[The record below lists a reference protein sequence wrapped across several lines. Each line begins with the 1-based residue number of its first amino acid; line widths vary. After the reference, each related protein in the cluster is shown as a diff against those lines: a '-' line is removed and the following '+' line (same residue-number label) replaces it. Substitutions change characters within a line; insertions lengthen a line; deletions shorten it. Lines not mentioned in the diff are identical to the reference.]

1 MSQHEASSLRVG
13 VLALQGDYTLH
24 IAMLHRLPGVSAA
37 EVRTPGEL
45 NQVAALVIPGG
56 ESTTLGMLMN
66 RIGLDCAITERAQR
80 GMPLYGT
87 CAGMILMARAIEGA
101 PEQPTLNLLDIDVA
115 RNAFGRQLESFE
127 AELPWTN
134 AAGEPSH
141 VHGVFIRAPWVTR
154 TGEGVEVTSTYR
166 GRVVGVRAGRMLA
179 TAFHPELTSVIR
191 VHEEFVAMAR
201 HAAGQ
206 TV

>member
-1 MSQHEASSLRVG
+1 MAPPDISPLRVG
-13 VLALQGDYTLH
+13 VLALQGDFALH
-24 IAMLHRLPGVSAA
+24 IAMLRSLPGVSTT
-37 EVRTPGEL
+37 EVRTPEEL
-45 NQVAALVIPGG
+45 ELVDALVMPGG

-66 RIGLDCAITERAQR
+66 RIGLDAAIKQCARQ

-87 CAGMILMARAIEGA
+87 CAGMILMARGIEGA
-101 PEQPTLNLLDIDVA
+101 PEQPTLDLLDIDVA

-127 AELPWTN
+127 AELPWRS
-134 AAGEPSH
+134 AAGDEST

-154 TGEGVEVTSTYR
+154 AGEGVEITSTCR
-166 GRVVGVRAGRMLA
+166 GRIVGVRSGSMLA
-179 TAFHPELTSVIR
+179 TAFHPELTADIR
-191 VHEEFVAMAR
+191 VHEEFAAMAR